1 MAQTAQININVNSQ
15 SANKTVDQLNKSISS
30 AGGSAASLKTELRK
44 TIQELQGL
52 QPGTARFQ
60 ELSVRAGEL
69 RDQIADTNAVVGQ
82 LAGNLTERLTRG
94 ITGVVSIGVAGF
106 QTLAAGAALF
116 GSENE
121 ELQKTMVRLQ
131 ALLNLSQAIE
141 TFAGLD
147 QKLVEIRASFQS
159 LTVATEVNAAATA
172 ADAVATEGAA
182 VATTAWG
189 TAMKALPIIA
199 IAAAIGTLVY
209 GIYQYVT
216 ASDNASKEEEKRKKN
231 LENLKK
237 AQDEQNKAIGKES
250 AGYVLLINQLKST
263 NAGSVEREKLIKQI
277 NSTYNTTLKN
287 LSDEAAFQKQ
297 LNLEVANYIAYQKAK
312 FQLQKNEDLVVRN
325 LTKQEELNKKLT
337 LAQNKLQAEQE
348 KAANF
353 RQDDKSAG
361 QVLMNIQDYTKEV
374 NKLQG
379 ELDAANKRLE
389 AYGKVNQDV
398 SSVISEIEGT
408 TGKYN
413 TTLKDNTDKTK
424 DSTDANKAYDE
435 ILNKIKATQEEN
447 KKQEEELYVA
457 RLQAFDKTADIIGT
471 QQKLREEAAIKEFEA
486 VRISIEKEVTENKKK
501 NELLRLNEANM
512 SKYFAIENE
521 RRVLDIQTTTLK
533 IIDDNKKRIDYL
545 RQEEKALQSEIRF
558 GDGDTTDTKLLLRKA
573 ELDNLAGYLEEDLN
587 RTKIQNQ
594 LKLEDFERLTR
605 ERFEVLKKSAAV
617 ERENNLN
624 IAKADL
630 ERQIQ
635 LEKARIES
643 NGDLSVE
650 LIKNER
656 GIYES
661 RITIKEKEI
670 AEIQALDKQSRD
682 FRLNELNNQIDDL
695 QKQIDKETD
704 LKKKGE
710 LQIQQNTTKSDL
722 ALFEQRSQLAD
733 QLTGIQIQTQENLNQ
748 TSINLTEE
756 LATKQTTIWENY
768 TNGIVALEKK
778 TDEEIFDEKIARF
791 DDYLTYISNAVS
803 EATNLISQFA
813 QQQTDIATQ
822 QLNDQIDLDRSRI
835 ESQYAA
841 ALISREQYD
850 NAIEQLDQ
858 SQQQKQL
865 EIDRKNF
872 RTEKALSIA
881 GATIDGARAVLGAFA
896 GTQGGIVVRSIAAA
910 LAGIFAGTQIAL
922 IARQEFKAATGGI
935 VPGDGSGMIDSV
947 PASLAPGEAVIN
959 SSSTQAFLP
968 LLSAINEVGGGKS
981 FVPDLPATNQ
991 GQQFAPIFVDNER
1004 SKEPIR
1010 AYVVESDISTAQ
1022 KRVTRIERSTRF

>member
-69 RDQIADTNAVVGQ
+69 RDQISDTNAVVGQ

-209 GIYQYVT
+209 GIYQYVS
-216 ASDNASKEEEKRKKN
+216 ASDDANKEEKKRKKN
-231 LENLKK
+231 LEDLKK
-237 AQDEQNKAIGKES
+237 AQDEQNKTIGKES
-250 AGYVLLINQLKST
+250 AGYVLLINQLKAT
-263 NAGSVEREKLIKQI
+263 NAGSTEREKLIKQI
-277 NSTYNTTLKN
+277 NTTYNTTLKN
-287 LSDEAAFQKQ
+287 LSDETAFQRQ

-312 FQLQKNEDLVVRN
+312 FQLQKNEDLVVKN
-325 LTKQEELNKKLT
+325 LTKQEELNKQLT
-337 LAQNKLQAEQE
+337 LAKNKLQAEE
-348 KAANF
+348 VKAKNF
-353 RQDDKSAG
+353 RQDDKTAG

-389 AYGKVNQDV
+389 AYGKVNADV

-413 TTLKDNTDKTK
+413 TTLKDNTKTT
-424 DSTDANKAYDE
+424 TDASDAQSKYND
-435 ILNKIKATQEEN
+435 ILSKIKEIISETESVEEETTKKRIEYIDTYLNADEVARKKREEN
-447 KKQEEELYVA
+447 AKKVYEEIRV
-457 RLQAFDKTADIIGT
+457 Q
-471 QQKLREEAAIKEFEA
+471 
-486 VRISIEKEVTENKKK
+486 IEKEITDNTKKQTLLKANETALTEFLKAENNQRKTDVQV
-501 NELLRLNEANM
+501 NTVQLLKEYSDRYTFLINQ
-512 SKYFAIENE
+512 S
-521 RRVLDIQTTTLK
+521 
-533 IIDDNKKRIDYL
+533 
-545 RQEEKALQSEIRF
+545 KALQEEIQF
-558 GDGDTTDTKLLLRKA
+558 GEGNTADTLIGLEQRKTQILINQLESRLNQSKYANQQDLDDYIQAQETKLDVTLGFFEQEKQIAQQTADA
-573 ELDNLAGYLEEDLN
+573 EYK
-587 RTKIQNQ
+587 RQ
-594 LKLEDFERLTR
+594 
-605 ERFEVLKKSAAV
+605 V
-617 ERENNLN
+617 E
-624 IAKADL
+624 
-630 ERQIQ
+630 
-635 LEKARIES
+635 LEKARYDLKKDFIVREQTDE
-643 NGDLSVE
+643 NGLLQIRLEIKDQE
-650 LIKNER
+650 LKAIAQQNDEYRQKELQRLKENIDKAKSLEEKNA
-656 GIYES
+656 
-661 RITIKEKEI
+661 
-670 AEIQALDKQSRD
+670 AELALTKY
-682 FRLNELNNQIDDL
+682 NNQI
-695 QKQIDKETD
+695 I
-704 LKKKGE
+704 
-710 LQIQQNTTKSDL
+710 
-722 ALFEQRSQLAD
+722 LAD
-733 QLTGIQIQTQENLNQ
+733 EITDIAIKTEENINQ
-748 TSINLTEE
+748 TSVNLLEDANTKKLEAVDDYNGKVKTATIKTEE
-756 LATKQTTIWENY
+756 EIN
-768 TNGIVALEKK
+768 
-778 TDEEIFDEKIARF
+778 DERIKRF
-791 DDYLTYISNAVS
+791 DDYLSFISNAVS

-896 GTQGGIVVRSIAAA
+896 GTQGGIVVRSIAAV

-935 VPGDGSGMIDSV
+935 VPGNGSGMIDSV
-947 PASLAPGEAVIN
+947 SASLAPGEAVIN
-959 SSSTQAFLP
+959 SNSTQAFLP

-1004 SKEPIR
+1004 SKQPIR

>member
-30 AGGSAASLKTELRK
+30 AGGSAASLKAELRK

-116 GSENE
+116 GGESE

-147 QKLVEIRASFQS
+147 QKLVEIRATFQS
-159 LTVATEVNAAATA
+159 LTVATQAQTVATA
-172 ADAVATEGAA
+172 EDAVVTEGAA
-182 VATTAWG
+182 VATSAWG

-199 IAAAIGTLVY
+199 IVAALGTLVY
-209 GIYQYVT
+209 GLYEYST
-216 ASDNASKEEEKRKKN
+216 ANKEAEKQEEKRKKT

-237 AQDEQNKAIGKES
+237 QEDERVKTIGKES
-250 AGYVLLINQLKST
+250 GAYVGLITQLKAT
-263 NAGSVEREKLIKQI
+263 NAGSVEREKLIKSI
-277 NSTYNTTLKN
+277 NTTYNTTLKN
-287 LSDEAAFQKQ
+287 LTDEAAFQKQ
-297 LNLEVANYIAYQKAK
+297 LNFEVASYIAYQRAR
-312 FQLQKNEDLVVRN
+312 FTLDKNQN
-325 LTKQEELNKKLT
+325 LINENLAKQEESRTKIAKARAE
-337 LAQNKLQAEQE
+337 AQALVDAGIRKSVEDAISY
-348 KAANF
+348 
-353 RQDDKSAG
+353 RQDLRETIAR
-361 QVLMNIQDYTKEV
+361 E
-374 NKLQG
+374 
-379 ELDAANKRLE
+379 EAALEAAEKRLLS
-389 AYGKVNQDV
+389 YGKVSADV
-398 SSVISEIEGT
+398 SKVISEIEGT

-424 DSTDANKAYDE
+424 DSTDANKAYEE

-457 RLQAFDKTADIIGT
+457 RLQAFDKTADIIAV

-486 VRISIEKEVTENKKK
+486 VRLSIEKEITEQKKK

-512 SKYFAIENE
+512 TKYFAIENE
-521 RRVLDIQTTTLK
+521 RRTLDIQQQTLK
-533 IIDDNKKRIDYL
+533 IIDENKKRIDYL
-545 RQEEKALQSEIRF
+545 RQEEKALQTEIRF
-558 GDGDTTDTKLLLRKA
+558 GDGDTTDTKLLLRKQ

-605 ERFEVLKKSAAV
+605 ERFEVLKKSAEL
-617 ERENNLN
+617 ERQNNIN

-635 LEKARIES
+635 LEKARIEA
-643 NGDLSVE
+643 NGDLAVE
-650 LIKNER
+650 LVKNER

-670 AEIQALDKQSRD
+670 AEIAALDKQSRE
-682 FRLNELNNQIDDL
+682 FRTEQLNQQIDDL
-695 QKQIDKETD
+695 QKQIDKETG
-704 LKKKGE
+704 LKKGQ
-710 LQIQQNTTKSDL
+710 LQSDQNRIKADL
-722 ALFEQRSQLAD
+722 ALFEQRSQLAN
-733 QLTGIQIQTQENLNQ
+733 QLVDIQIKAQENLNQ

-791 DDYLTYISNAVS
+791 DDYLNYISNAVS
-803 EATNLISQFA
+803 QATNLISQFA
-813 QQQTDIATQ
+813 QQQTEIATQ
-822 QLNDQIDLDRSRI
+822 QLNDQIDLDRERI
-835 ESQYAA
+835 ESQYAS

-850 NAIEQLDQ
+850 NAIEQLNQ
-858 SQQQKQL
+858 SQEQKQL

-910 LAGIFAGTQIAL
+910 LAGVFAATQIAL
-922 IARQEFKAATGGI
+922 ISRQEFKAATGGI
-935 VPGDGSGMIDSV
+935 VPGMGSGDIDSV
-947 PASLAPGEAVIN
+947 PATLAPGEAVIN

-1010 AYVVESDISTAQ
+1010 AYVVESDISSAQ

>member
-30 AGGSAASLKTELRK
+30 AGGSAASLKLELRR

-69 RDQIADTNAVVGQ
+69 RDQIADTNSVVGQ

-121 ELQKTMVRLQ
+121 ELNKTLIRLN
-131 ALLNLSQAIE
+131 ALMNLSQAIE

-159 LTVATEVNAAATA
+159 LTVATEVNTVATA

-209 GIYQYVT
+209 GIYQYVS
-216 ASDNASKEEEKRKKN
+216 ASDDANKEEKKRKKN
-231 LENLKK
+231 LEDLKK
-237 AQDEQNKAIGKES
+237 AQDEQNKTIGKES
-250 AGYVLLINQLKST
+250 AGYVLLINQLKAT
-263 NAGSVEREKLIKQI
+263 NSGSIEREKLIKQI
-277 NSTYNTTLKN
+277 NTTYNTTLKN
-287 LSDEAAFQKQ
+287 LSDETAFQRQ

-312 FQLQKNEDLVVRN
+312 FQLQKNEELVVKN
-325 LTKQEELNKKLT
+325 LTKQEDLNKKLT

-353 RQDDKSAG
+353 RQDDKTAG

-413 TTLKDNTDKTK
+413 TTLKDNTKTT
-424 DSTDANKAYDE
+424 TDASDAQSKYND
-435 ILNKIKATQEEN
+435 ILSKIKEIISETESVEEETTKKRIEYIDTYLNADEVARKKREEN
-447 KKQEEELYVA
+447 AKKVYEEIRVQIEKEITDNTKKQELLRSAEISYTEFLKA
-457 RLQAFDKTADIIGT
+457 QNNQRITDIQVETVQLLKEYASRYTYLT
-471 QQKLREEAAIKEFEA
+471 QQ
-486 VRISIEKEVTENKKK
+486 S
-501 NELLRLNEANM
+501 
-512 SKYFAIENE
+512 
-521 RRVLDIQTTTLK
+521 
-533 IIDDNKKRIDYL
+533 
-545 RQEEKALQSEIRF
+545 KALQEEIQF
-558 GDGDTTDTKLLLRKA
+558 GEGNTADTLIGLEQRKTQILINQLEGRLVQSRYA
-573 ELDNLAGYLEEDLN
+573 NQQELDDY
-587 RTKIQNQ
+587 
-594 LKLEDFERLTR
+594 
-605 ERFEVLKKSAAV
+605 
-617 ERENNLN
+617 
-624 IAKADL
+624 
-630 ERQIQ
+630 
-635 LEKARIES
+635 
-643 NGDLSVE
+643 
-650 LIKNER
+650 
-656 GIYES
+656 
-661 RITIKEKEI
+661 
-670 AEIQALDKQSRD
+670 
-682 FRLNELNNQIDDL
+682 
-695 QKQIDKETD
+695 
-704 LKKKGE
+704 
-710 LQIQQNTTKSDL
+710 
-722 ALFEQRSQLAD
+722 
-733 QLTGIQIQTQENLNQ
+733 IQTQETKLGVTLGFLEQERQIAEQTADAEYKRQVELEKQKYDLSKDFIVRQEKDENGLLQVKLKIKDEEIQKLIDQDTEYRENQIRLAIEAINNAADNDERMAAEVALTKYNNALILADEIQEIMEKTEKNINQ
-748 TSINLTEE
+748 TSVNLLEDANTKKLEAVDDYNGKVKAATIKTEE
-756 LATKQTTIWENY
+756 EIN
-768 TNGIVALEKK
+768 
-778 TDEEIFDEKIARF
+778 DERIRRF
-791 DDYLTYISNAVS
+791 DDYLNYISNAIS

-822 QLNDQIDLDRSRI
+822 QLNDKIDLDRSRI

-872 RTEKALSIA
+872 QTEKKLNIV

-896 GTQGGIVVRSIAAA
+896 GTTGGIVVKSIAAA
-910 LAGIFAGTQIAL
+910 LAGVFAGTQIAL

-968 LLSAINEVGGGKS
+968 LLSAINEMGGGKS
-981 FVPDLPATNQ
+981 FVPDLPPTNQ
-991 GQQFAPIFVDNER
+991 PQKFAPIFVDNER
-1004 SKEPIR
+1004 SREPIR

>member
-30 AGGSAASLKTELRK
+30 AGGSAASLKAELRK

-116 GSENE
+116 GGESE

-147 QKLVEIRASFQS
+147 QKLVEIRATFQS
-159 LTVATEVNAAATA
+159 LTVATQAQTVATA
-172 ADAVATEGAA
+172 EDAVVTEGAA
-182 VATTAWG
+182 VATSAWG

-199 IAAAIGTLVY
+199 IVAALGTLVY
-209 GIYQYVT
+209 GLYEYST
-216 ASDNASKEEEKRKKN
+216 ANKEAEKQEEKRKKT

-237 AQDEQNKAIGKES
+237 QEDERVKTIGKES
-250 AGYVLLINQLKST
+250 GAYVGLITQLKAT
-263 NAGSVEREKLIKQI
+263 NAGSVEREKLIKSI
-277 NSTYNTTLKN
+277 NTTYNTTLKN
-287 LSDEAAFQKQ
+287 LTDEAAFQKQ
-297 LNLEVANYIAYQKAK
+297 LNFEVASYIAYQRAR
-312 FQLQKNEDLVVRN
+312 FTLDKNQN
-325 LTKQEELNKKLT
+325 LINENLAKQEESRTKIAKARAE
-337 LAQNKLQAEQE
+337 AQALVDAGIRKSVEDAISY
-348 KAANF
+348 
-353 RQDDKSAG
+353 RQDLRETIAR
-361 QVLMNIQDYTKEV
+361 E
-374 NKLQG
+374 
-379 ELDAANKRLE
+379 EAALEAAEKRLLS
-389 AYGKVNQDV
+389 YGKVSADV
-398 SSVISEIEGT
+398 SKVISEIEGT

-424 DSTDANKAYDE
+424 DSTDANKAYEE

-457 RLQAFDKTADIIGT
+457 RLQAFDKTADIIAV

-486 VRISIEKEVTENKKK
+486 VRLSIEKEITEQKKK

-512 SKYFAIENE
+512 TKYFAIENE
-521 RRVLDIQTTTLK
+521 RRTLDIQQQTLK
-533 IIDDNKKRIDYL
+533 IIDENKKRIDYL
-545 RQEEKALQSEIRF
+545 RQEEKALQTEIRF
-558 GDGDTTDTKLLLRKA
+558 GDGDTTDTKLLLRKQ

-605 ERFEVLKKSAAV
+605 ERFEVLKKSAEL
-617 ERENNLN
+617 ERQNNIN

-635 LEKARIES
+635 LEKARIEA
-643 NGDLSVE
+643 NGDLAVE
-650 LIKNER
+650 LVKNER

-670 AEIQALDKQSRD
+670 AEIAALDKQSRE
-682 FRLNELNNQIDDL
+682 FRTEQLNQQIDDL
-695 QKQIDKETD
+695 QKQIDKETG
-704 LKKKGE
+704 LKKGQ
-710 LQIQQNTTKSDL
+710 LQSDQNRIKADL
-722 ALFEQRSQLAD
+722 ALFEQRSQLAN
-733 QLTGIQIQTQENLNQ
+733 QLVDIQIKAQENLNQ

-791 DDYLTYISNAVS
+791 DDYLNYISNAVS
-803 EATNLISQFA
+803 QATNLISQFA
-813 QQQTDIATQ
+813 QQQTEIATQ
-822 QLNDQIDLDRSRI
+822 QLNDQIDLDRERI
-835 ESQYAA
+835 ESQYAS

-850 NAIEQLDQ
+850 NAIEQLNQ
-858 SQQQKQL
+858 SQEQKQL

-910 LAGIFAGTQIAL
+910 LAGVFAATQIAL
-922 IARQEFKAATGGI
+922 ISRQEFKAATGGI
-935 VPGDGSGMIDSV
+935 VPGMGSGDIDSV
-947 PASLAPGEAVIN
+947 PATLAPGEAVIN

-968 LLSAINEVGGGKS
+968 LLSAINEIGGGKS

-991 GQQFAPIFVDNER
+991 GQKFAPIFVDNER
-1004 SKEPIR
+1004 SREPIR
-1010 AYVVESDISTAQ
+1010 AYVVESDISSAQ

>member
-69 RDQIADTNAVVGQ
+69 RDQISDTNAVVGQ

-209 GIYQYVT
+209 GIYQYVS
-216 ASDNASKEEEKRKKN
+216 ASDDANKEEKKRKKN
-231 LENLKK
+231 LEDLKK
-237 AQDEQNKAIGKES
+237 AQDEQNKTIGKES
-250 AGYVLLINQLKST
+250 AGYVLLINQLKAT
-263 NAGSVEREKLIKQI
+263 NAGSTEREKLIKQI
-277 NSTYNTTLKN
+277 NTTYNTTLKN
-287 LSDEAAFQKQ
+287 LSDETAFQRQ

-312 FQLQKNEDLVVRN
+312 FQLQKNEDLVVKN
-325 LTKQEELNKKLT
+325 LTKQEELNKQLT
-337 LAQNKLQAEQE
+337 LAKNKLQAEE
-348 KAANF
+348 VKAKNF
-353 RQDDKSAG
+353 RQDDKTAG

-389 AYGKVNQDV
+389 AYGKVNADV
-398 SSVISEIEGT
+398 SSVISDIEGT

-413 TTLKDNTDKTK
+413 TTLKDNTKTT
-424 DSTDANKAYDE
+424 TDASDAQSKYND
-435 ILNKIKATQEEN
+435 ILSKIKEIISETESVEEETTKKRIEYIDTYLNADEVARKKREEN
-447 KKQEEELYVA
+447 AKKVYEEIRV
-457 RLQAFDKTADIIGT
+457 Q
-471 QQKLREEAAIKEFEA
+471 
-486 VRISIEKEVTENKKK
+486 IEKEITDNTKKQTLLKANETALTEFLKAENNQRKTDVQV
-501 NELLRLNEANM
+501 NTVQLLKEYSDRYTFLINQ
-512 SKYFAIENE
+512 S
-521 RRVLDIQTTTLK
+521 
-533 IIDDNKKRIDYL
+533 
-545 RQEEKALQSEIRF
+545 KALQEEIQF
-558 GDGDTTDTKLLLRKA
+558 GEGNTADTLIGLEQRKTQILINQLESRLNQSKYANQQDLDDYIQAQETKLDVTLGFFEQEKQIAQQTADA
-573 ELDNLAGYLEEDLN
+573 EYK
-587 RTKIQNQ
+587 RQ
-594 LKLEDFERLTR
+594 
-605 ERFEVLKKSAAV
+605 V
-617 ERENNLN
+617 E
-624 IAKADL
+624 
-630 ERQIQ
+630 
-635 LEKARIES
+635 LEKARYDLKKDFIVREQTDE
-643 NGDLSVE
+643 NGLLQIRLEIKDQE
-650 LIKNER
+650 LKAIAQQNDEYRQKELQRLKENIDKAKSLEEKNA
-656 GIYES
+656 
-661 RITIKEKEI
+661 
-670 AEIQALDKQSRD
+670 AELALTKY
-682 FRLNELNNQIDDL
+682 NNQI
-695 QKQIDKETD
+695 I
-704 LKKKGE
+704 
-710 LQIQQNTTKSDL
+710 
-722 ALFEQRSQLAD
+722 LAD
-733 QLTGIQIQTQENLNQ
+733 EITDIAIKTEENINQ
-748 TSINLTEE
+748 TSVNLLEDANTKKLEAVDDYNGKVKTATIKTEE
-756 LATKQTTIWENY
+756 EIN
-768 TNGIVALEKK
+768 
-778 TDEEIFDEKIARF
+778 DERIKRF
-791 DDYLTYISNAVS
+791 DDYLSFISNAVS

-896 GTQGGIVVRSIAAA
+896 GTQGGIVVRSIAAV

-935 VPGDGSGMIDSV
+935 VPGNGSGMIDSV
-947 PASLAPGEAVIN
+947 SASLAPGEAVIN
-959 SSSTQAFLP
+959 SNSTQAFLP

-1004 SKEPIR
+1004 SKQPIR